1 MIKNIDD
8 TGLNWIRHW
17 AVGVE
22 ASATQKSDDPFY
34 KGQALLMG
42 RLIEMIDRRL
52 EKVANQV
59 PPSAIIRHQQREIE
73 ALKEQLSTT
82 QARLNKVERTLD
94 EVDEQRCLLKKE
106 NEALRK
112 DYKKSEWY
120 KSLKKENERLGKRG
134 KEALNACGRL
144 GRRLMRYEEKYG
156 KIEDNEND

>member
-1 MIKNIDD
+1 MFKNIDD

-52 EKVANQV
+52 EKVVNQIPV
-59 PPSAIIRHQQREIE
+59 SSTIRYQQREIE
-73 ALKEQLSTT
+73 ALT
-82 QARLNKVERTLD
+82 QKLHEVQDRLNKVECTLD

-106 NEALRK
+106 NEVLRK

-120 KSLKKENERLGKRG
+120 KTLKKENERLGKRG
-134 KEALNACGRL
+134 KEALEACGRL
-144 GRRLMRYEEKYG
+144 GRRLIQYEKKYG
-156 KIEDNEND
+156 KLEDNE